1 MPIVFVNYRVREQPG
16 YATLLHYAIAEEF
29 GAEQVFFASR
39 SIAAGED
46 FVHEVFAM
54 LRRCEVLLALIGP
67 NWLDY
72 LGDSDDDW
80 VQREIREAFSSGVR
94 VIPVLLEGATLP
106 AEHQLPAG
114 ITALARCQ
122 SLRLRHYSIES
133 DLNRLFSELRRVA
146 PSFRPVDELSADGRD
161 FGFAD
166 GTPSCLFGVVAG
178 TIRNVRIADVWV
190 NSENTDMHM
199 ARHNEFSVS
208 GIIRYWGSVRDQY
221 GHVLQDL
228 VADELEANTGPHRL
242 VAPGTAVVTGP
253 GALAGSHQ
261 VRHII
266 HVASVQGEPG
276 AGYRQVRS
284 LDWCVTNVL
293 RCAEELAPHL
303 PRGSVLFPLLGTG
316 VAGAEIGH
324 TAGMMIAAAVDYV
337 RVRQDTRL
345 RRIVFLGYNR
355 GEYQAIEAAFRSN
368 GLVPVGL
375 PASLP

>member
-1 MPIVFVNYRVREQPG
+1 MPVVFVNYRVREQPG

-29 GAEQVFFASR
+29 GGEQVFFASR

-46 FVHEVFAM
+46 FVREIFAS
-54 LRRCEVLLALIGP
+54 LRRCQVLLALIGP

-80 VQREIREAFSSGVR
+80 VQRELREAFSSGVR
-94 VIPVLLEGATLP
+94 VIPVLLEGAALP
-106 AEHQLPAG
+106 AEHELPAG

-122 SLRLRHYSIES
+122 SLRLRHYSIEG
-133 DLNRLFSELRRVA
+133 DLGQLFSELRRVA
-146 PSFRPVDELSADGRD
+146 PSFRSVDELPAGSGEFRFPGGR
-161 FGFAD
+161 
-166 GTPSCLFGVVAG
+166 PSCEFGIVPG
-178 TIRNVRIADVWV
+178 TIRNVRTADIWV
-190 NSENTDMHM
+190 NSENTDMQM
-199 ARHNEFSVS
+199 ARHNEFSIS
-208 GIIRYWGSVRDQY
+208 GIIRYWGSVRDRY
-221 GHVLQDL
+221 GHVLRDL
-228 VADELEANTGPHRL
+228 IANELEANTGPHRP

-276 AGYRQVRS
+276 AGYRQVRN
-284 LDWCVTNVL
+284 LDWCVANGL
-293 RCAEELAPHL
+293 RCAEELAPYL

-324 TAGMMIAAAVDYV
+324 TARTMINAAVDYV
-337 RVRQDTRL
+337 RVRPDTGL
-345 RRIVFLGYNR
+345 RRIVFQGYNR

-368 GLVPVGL
+368 GLVQVGL
-375 PASLP
+375 PASPL